1 MFAMAHSTWHIQYI
15 SSSLTII
22 SFTALI
28 WISLGTIGTVS
39 AQIEAQP
46 WYESLPAVAMDY
58 KIHLDAGKE
67 DCYYQYVQPG
77 ATLYVSF
84 QVSLFW
90 SIRFHTISPD
100 VVMHKHLES
109 SRIEFSSWIFSIQQ
123 VIRGG
128 DGMAG
133 FAVRHPNGQVVKPYQ
148 WQPSA
153 EYTEQASTGG
163 YYAVCLDN
171 QFSRFAGKLVNIYI
185 TVIKY
190 EEWAKYAKEIEGL
203 QLNIQNFTVSS
214 IAHIEQFQSFHSL
227 HILQAVIGQVERN
240 INAMAQFQSHSR
252 SIEARDYALL
262 IDNNAYVQNWS
273 LTQIV
278 VILLTCS
285 IQVM

>member
-22 SFTALI
+22 SFSALI

-100 VVMHKHLES
+100 VAVAHT
-109 SRIEFSSWIFSIQQ
+109 SWVVSNWIAFLF
-123 VIRGG
+123 VLHFPRCNRW
-128 DGMAG
+128 
-133 FAVRHPNGQVVKPYQ
+133 FVAVTAWPD
-148 WQPSA
+148 
-153 EYTEQASTGG
+153 
-163 YYAVCLDN
+163 L
-171 QFSRFAGKLVNIYI
+171 RFAIRMVKLWNH
-185 TVIKY
+185 TN
-190 EEWAKYAKEIEGL
+190 GNHPPNT
-203 QLNIQNFTVSS
+203 LNKHRPVAIMPSVWTISS
-214 IAHIEQFQSFHSL
+214 HASP
-227 HILQAVIGQVERN
+227 A
-240 INAMAQFQSHSR
+240 
-252 SIEARDYALL
+252 
-262 IDNNAYVQNWS
+262 NWS
-273 LTQIV
+273 TSTLQSSNTRNGPN
-278 VILLTCS
+278 
-285 IQVM
+285 MPKK